1 MTQIEIAHKLAKDAE
16 LDQKKAD
23 AIIQAIAEYTQSVAP
38 VSREYLD
45 KRLAEL
51 ESSLHR
57 WIVGTGGAI
66 LIGIAG
72 IAIAAVNFLAAH
84 YKP

>member
-1 MTQIEIAHKLAKDAE
+1 MTDEEGAKPLTRDH
-16 LDQKKAD
+16 
-23 AIIQAIAEYTQSVAP
+23 
-38 VSREYLD
+38 LD

-51 ESSLHR
+51 ESGLHK

-72 IAIAAVNFLAAH
+72 IAVACVNFLAAH
-84 YKP
+84 YRP

>member
-1 MTQIEIAHKLAKDAE
+1 MTQIEISRKLAKDAE
-16 LDQKKAD
+16 LDQQKAD

-38 VSREYLD
+38 VTREYLD

-51 ESSLHR
+51 ESSLHK

-66 LIGIAG
+66 LLGIIGT
-72 IAIAAVNFLAAH
+72 AIAAVNFLATH

>member
-1 MTQIEIAHKLAKDAE
+1 MTQIEIARKLAKDAQLE
-16 LDQKKAD
+16 PGKAE
-23 AIIQAIAEYTQSVAP
+23 AFVQAIAEYTDTVAP
-38 VSREYLD
+38 VTKDHLD

-51 ESSLHR
+51 ESGLHK

-72 IAIAAVNFLAAH
+72 IAIATVNFLAAH